1 MAEACLNRVKAGW
14 TSRDTWEVV
23 EEHKKG
29 KVKGEMR
36 ATFILRE
43 K

>member
-1 MAEACLNRVKAGW
+1 M
-14 TSRDTWEVV
+14 WEVA
-23 EEHKKG
+23 EERKKG

-43 K
+43 KEHRC